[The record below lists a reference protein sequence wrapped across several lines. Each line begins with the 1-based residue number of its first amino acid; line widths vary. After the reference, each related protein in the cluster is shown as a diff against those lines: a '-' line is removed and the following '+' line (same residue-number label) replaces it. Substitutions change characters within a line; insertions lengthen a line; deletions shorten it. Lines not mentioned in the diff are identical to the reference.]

1 MNLVL
6 AASRGTAAGN
16 LPAESNAFIG
26 RDRDIADLASILR
39 RARTVTLCGPGG
51 IGKTRLAIRLGS
63 AMAAGFPDGVWL
75 ADQADAKS
83 ARQLVQIVASALGVR
98 PEPDRQLAETLAESL
113 RPRELLLILDTC
125 EHLVAES
132 AQLVEELLATCP
144 KLRVIATSREP
155 LRTRGEVIWRVP
167 PLGLPAAAIMADE
180 RRATDPADSEAVRLF
195 AARAASVR
203 PDFTLSSAN
212 AGVVADICTTLDGV
226 PLAIELAAARI
237 RTLPAE
243 QIRLRL
249 ASRFELLAM
258 GDRTAPPRQQTL
270 KAAVAW
276 SYDQLAEPERLL
288 LSRLSVFHGWSLEM
302 AEQVCADEAI
312 PTAEVLDL
320 LTALIDKSLVSVDYE
335 LDGAARYRLLDTVRQ
350 FAVDQ
355 VTDAAEADRI
365 RSAHRDCMLALAEGM
380 VRTAVVPDE
389 ASWQERV
396 DTYQRALADWA
407 NFQLALAYCAERGA
421 AEHGLRLCHAMA
433 ISWLLSGDQSG
444 AAWLDRFLASAVPVP
459 AALRA
464 RSLVVRAEI
473 AFEQQDFEAAE
484 RFAEQSARVGRDL
497 PGDEHGILAGAQRML
512 AVTAMLAGRPAE
524 ALTLADTAVAA
535 ARVAG
540 DAWDAGVTL
549 AVKAGLLASL
559 GDEAGARLLYTEAM
573 AVLGEGRGWAVA
585 NVRYGLGRLAT
596 GSGDHD
602 EAAGHFGDA
611 LAMYS
616 QVGARPQMA
625 RCLAWLGRLAMERG
639 DFAAAR
645 ASLTECVRLS
655 LETGQR
661 LAITRSLVALALF
674 AAASDDLPAAIRLAG
689 TAQALAQAIGSPL
702 PSAARISGLIDSAR
716 ASLGPESVAALLA
729 EGKRTSPHQAAQA
742 MLAVSKPPGLKP
754 WPGPLT
760 DREQEVARLVADGL
774 SNRAIGERLAISQ
787 ATAARHVANIFVKL
801 GFSSRAQLI
810 AWVLSRLPSG
820 HMPEKIST

>member
-1 MNLVL
+1 M
-6 AASRGTAAGN
+6 
-16 LPAESNAFIG
+16 
-26 RDRDIADLASILR
+26 
-39 RARTVTLCGPGG
+39 
-51 IGKTRLAIRLGS
+51 
-63 AMAAGFPDGVWL
+63 
-75 ADQADAKS
+75 
-83 ARQLVQIVASALGVR
+83 QIVASALGVR

-113 RPRELLLILDTC
+113 RPREVLLILDTC

-132 AQLVEELLATCP
+132 AQLVEELMTTCP
-144 KLRVIATSREP
+144 KLRVVATSREP

-167 PLGLPAAAIMADE
+167 PLGLPAAGMALAE
-180 RRATDPADSEAVRLF
+180 RPATDPADCEAVRLF
-195 AARAASVR
+195 ATRATAVR
-203 PDFTLSSAN
+203 PDFVLSTAN
-212 AGVVADICTTLDGV
+212 AGVIAEICTTLDGV

-270 KAAVAW
+270 RAAVAW

-312 PTAEVLDL
+312 PAPAVLDL

-335 LDGAARYRLLDTVRQ
+335 LEAAARYRLLDTVRQ

-355 VTDAAEADRI
+355 LTDATELERNRA
-365 RSAHRDCMLALAEGM
+365 AHRDCMLALAEGM
-380 VRTAVVPDE
+380 VRSAVVPDE

-396 DTYQRALADWA
+396 DTYQRAMADWA

-421 AEHGLRLCHAMA
+421 AEHGLRLCNAMA

-444 AAWLDRFLASAVPVP
+444 AAWLDRFLASTAPVP
-459 AALRA
+459 ASLRA
-464 RSLVVRAEI
+464 RGLVVRAEI
-473 AFEQQDFEAAE
+473 AFEQQDYEAAE
-484 RFAEQSARVGRDL
+484 RFAAESAEVTRNL
-497 PGDEHGILAGAQRML
+497 PRSEGGNLAGAQRIL
-512 AVTAMLAGRPAE
+512 AVTATLAGRLAE
-524 ALTLADTAVAA
+524 ALALADAAVAT
-535 ARVAG
+535 ARSAG

-549 AVKAGLLASL
+549 AVKAGMLASL
-559 GDEAGARLLYTEAM
+559 GDAASARLLYTEATE
-573 AVLGEGRGWAVA
+573 VLGEGRGWAVA

-596 GSGDHD
+596 GSGEHD
-602 EAAGHFGDA
+602 EAARHFSEA

-625 RCLAWLGRLAMERG
+625 RCLAWLGRLAMERK

-645 ASLTECVRLS
+645 ASLTECMRLS

-661 LAITRSLVALALF
+661 LAIARSLVALASLT
-674 AAASDDLPAAIRLAG
+674 AALDDLPAAIRLAG
-689 TAQALAQAIGSPL
+689 TAQALAQAIGSQL
-702 PSAARISGLIDSAR
+702 PSAGRMSELIDSAR

-729 EGKRTSPHQAAQA
+729 EGKRTSPHQAAQVI
-742 MLAVSKPPGLKP
+742 LAVADLPGHES

-760 DREQEVARLVADGL
+760 DREQEVARLVADGAT
-774 SNRAIGERLAISQ
+774 NRAIGEKLAISQ

-810 AWVLSRLPSG
+810 AWVLSGLPRSY
-820 HMPEKIST
+820 MPAALST